1 MIHDALVKSAQNSCS
16 LKYRLDILKNSERT
30 IELMSSKAR
39 ELGSS
44 VDENFV
50 KDFLDVQKFDFDIYE
65 LG

>member
-50 KDFLDVQKFDFDIYE
+50 KDFLDV
-65 LG
+65 